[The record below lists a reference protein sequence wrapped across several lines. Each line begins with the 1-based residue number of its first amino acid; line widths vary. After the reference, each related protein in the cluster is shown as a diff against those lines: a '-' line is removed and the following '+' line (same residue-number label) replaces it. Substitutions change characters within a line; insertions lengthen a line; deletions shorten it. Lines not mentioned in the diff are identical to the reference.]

1 MAIRQRKGRKKPW
14 EVYWNNPFTLK
25 RESLY
30 VETEE
35 EAKKQDALKK
45 FQLKYERDFF
55 RREEAEAPQVE
66 HTFESAYYLF
76 LKDKRFSER
85 SLKRHL
91 KNMKRS
97 LAFLKDTPLSD
108 IDNTKLK
115 QLMSHFLSFGIRAS
129 TLKRCIGQVFSV
141 IRWAYQNELLRE
153 LPRIPKLPHI
163 EYEHF
168 IPPTQQELALVFV
181 HAPEHVRRVVILG
194 SLMGMRV
201 GPSELFGLMWSD
213 VDLEN
218 KVIHLRAAQKNK
230 AEPVRDIPI
239 RQSLVEELKAWQE
252 VDRAKR
258 VASVIHYGGKPVK
271 CIHGAWHRTL
281 LRAGIQRRIRPY
293 DLRHAFVTEAIAAG
307 VDIGTVGKLV
317 GHANL
322 TMILKHYQHVLSSQK
337 RAAVEAIPEPQYV
350 AKNMWQSESTPENIK
365 Q

>member
-129 TLKRCIGQVFSV
+129 TLKRCIGQVS
-141 IRWAYQNELLRE
+141 
-153 LPRIPKLPHI
+153 
-163 EYEHF
+163 
-168 IPPTQQELALVFV
+168 
-181 HAPEHVRRVVILG
+181 
-194 SLMGMRV
+194 
-201 GPSELFGLMWSD
+201 
-213 VDLEN
+213 
-218 KVIHLRAAQKNK
+218 
-230 AEPVRDIPI
+230 
-239 RQSLVEELKAWQE
+239 
-252 VDRAKR
+252 KR
-258 VASVIHYGGKPVK
+258 
-271 CIHGAWHRTL
+271 
-281 LRAGIQRRIRPY
+281 
-293 DLRHAFVTEAIAAG
+293 IAA
-307 VDIGTVGKLV
+307 
-317 GHANL
+317 
-322 TMILKHYQHVLSSQK
+322 
-337 RAAVEAIPEPQYV
+337 
-350 AKNMWQSESTPENIK
+350 
-365 Q
+365 

>member
-1 MAIRQRKGRKKPW
+1 M
-14 EVYWNNPFTLK
+14 
-25 RESLY
+25 
-30 VETEE
+30 
-35 EAKKQDALKK
+35 
-45 FQLKYERDFF
+45 
-55 RREEAEAPQVE
+55 
-66 HTFESAYYLF
+66 
-76 LKDKRFSER
+76 
-85 SLKRHL
+85 
-91 KNMKRS
+91 
-97 LAFLKDTPLSD
+97 
-108 IDNTKLK
+108 
-115 QLMSHFLSFGIRAS
+115 
-129 TLKRCIGQVFSV
+129 
-141 IRWAYQNELLRE
+141 LRE

-194 SLMGMRV
+194 SQMGMRV

>member
-1 MAIRQRKGRKKPW
+1 MLDLTNECEQREFARGPVPEGSIVMVEIEILKPNQERQAHD
-14 EVYWNNPFTLK
+14 NPFISVASSGLRQIYCQFTV
-25 RESLY
+25 SHGQY
-30 VETEE
+30 QGVS
-35 EAKKQDALKK
+35 
-45 FQLKYERDFF
+45 F
-55 RREEAEAPQVE
+55 RQ
-66 HTFESAYYLF
+66 
-76 LKDKRFSER
+76 
-85 SLKRHL
+85 
-91 KNMKRS
+91 NM
-97 LAFLKDTPLSD
+97 
-108 IDNTKLK
+108 
-115 QLMSHFLSFGIRAS
+115 
-129 TLKRCIGQVFSV
+129 
-141 IRWAYQNELLRE
+141 LRE

-194 SLMGMRV
+194 SQMGMRV

>member
-1 MAIRQRKGRKKPW
+1 MACALLAA
-14 EVYWNNPFTLK
+14 EEAASEAV
-25 RESLY
+25 
-30 VETEE
+30 TEE
-35 EAKKQDALKK
+35 ATEEAAL
-45 FQLKYERDFF
+45 EAV
-55 RREEAEAPQVE
+55 EEAEAPQVE

-194 SLMGMRV
+194 SQMGMRV